1 MMFER
6 FTGDA
11 RIVVVHA
18 QHHARRLGHR
28 YIGCEHLLLAVAS
41 TSQPASDVLRE
52 HGVTPEH
59 VEEEIVRRVGLGAG
73 AGLFADLDRD
83 ALASIGIDLD
93 AVRARIEA
101 SFGPEALRRAGQA
114 VHRRRCPSRLNP
126 CRAVPPGL
134 VSRWRRWRRARRGRP
149 PAPGGAVPAPPPPA
163 ATGLYQAPGPRVAGH
178 IPFTPAAKKSLENA
192 LREAVARRDGYIGV
206 EHLAVGLIA
215 MKRGMV
221 PPILSALDTSA
232 PALRTA
238 IFDRYRQAS

>member
-11 RIVVVHA
+11 RTVVVHA

-41 TSQPASDVLRE
+41 AGQPASDVLRE

-101 SFGPEALRRAGQA
+101 SFGADALSRAGQA
-114 VHRRRCPSRLNP
+114 VHRRPRPSRRSP
-126 CRAVPPGL
+126 RRAVPPGL
-134 VSRWRRWRRARRGRP
+134 VSRWSRRRQARRHLRPAPDGAIP
-149 PAPGGAVPAPPPPA
+149 PAPP
-163 ATGLYQAPGPRVAGH
+163 ATGLYQAPGPPVAGH
-178 IPFTPAAKKSLENA
+178 IPFTPGAKKSLENA